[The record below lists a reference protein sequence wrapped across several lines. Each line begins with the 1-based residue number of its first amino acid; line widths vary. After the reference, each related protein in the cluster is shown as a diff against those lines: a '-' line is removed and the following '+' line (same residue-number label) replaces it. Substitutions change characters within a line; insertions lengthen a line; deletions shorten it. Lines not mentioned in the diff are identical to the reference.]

1 MIIIMFHI
9 SEVEMEKGG
18 REGGREGGKGERGAI
33 SCNVL

>member
-18 REGGREGGKGERGAI
+18 REGGGKGGKRGNI
-33 SCNVL
+33 M